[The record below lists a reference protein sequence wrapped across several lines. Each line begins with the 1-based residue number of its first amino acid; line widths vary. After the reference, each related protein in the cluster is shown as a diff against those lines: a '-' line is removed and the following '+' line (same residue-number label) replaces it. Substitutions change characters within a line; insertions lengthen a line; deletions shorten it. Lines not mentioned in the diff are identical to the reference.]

1 MSNWLVYVQLELYI
15 CTLTASLSS
24 HSTDESSASTQLLCL
39 LFCFLNGKIQ
49 DSDLIAITVTF
60 ILILLQTKGWR
71 LDEIG
76 AGYLIISLLSGPEMN
91 FHDRRKWR
99 GEEEKDKR
107 RPSPSSRDRYR
118 DRDRRGHASRPR
130 YSENS
135 RSSTDRLRDRSE
147 RAGAGSRGAKEDE
160 SRRKIKTERG
170 ESPPRKEEKPRQ
182 MTEEEGRALS
192 TEIQAE
198 QRKLD
203 EVSKVLVQLMRNSQ
217 PDLDLIGKKTDERKK
232 VLKSLKK
239 LRKEGYKRETWK
251 SQSAS
256 EVLINIKS
264 SVNVKGSFIIDDIF
278 KSLEHTKEHFGKF
291 GTIALCEDLKVSS
304 GPRKVK
310 LEYFNKSDAHN
321 TLTARHPPGINFYID
336 PFPELET
343 KPQAAGSIAREEA
356 PKRSEVPPP
365 THQAWNLPTIKTE
378 PEPDRMINSKD
389 VTQNKNVRINVS
401 NYRQFLRT
409 ENDIYSYFKRFGD
422 IVNIKNQDGSDVRD
436 DDLEERD
443 LIIDFISGESALS
456 AVRYSHRRG
465 LRVTGGQET
474 LAQAERFPVTGVQR
488 NYDHQKTGDGLD
500 RKQCAVPRAHR
511 HENWI
516 CSQRSCNYVNS
527 PREMY
532 RCRQCQTTRP
542 GNWECDKC
550 GEVNTP
556 DSLACSRHSCRAI
569 RRGNWECPQC
579 RHLNWGRSIH
589 CYAASC
595 HQAIPGSWSCTACST
610 LNFRDRRCCFSCGQ
624 SSSTVHR
631 THNSK
636 HFEIAAEQAKKR
648 QALENIKNLNNS
660 DRSETLRTRREE
672 TRDWSQQFSE
682 MRSAKQRKLAEEN
695 AKAQVVQN
703 RLLALVGEEVTK
715 DSSLGGLANSGELPT
730 QNNNQNANLE
740 PVVATARKS
749 KMELLKEHVG
759 VIDDRMVEKI
769 RSGSQAEKQNI
780 LKQFNIVEIAPPK
793 PQRKVVEVSL
803 LDDSDEDLGKYS
815 DGDGSMNEDDDEED
829 IQVIGGQP
837 GRVVAG
843 PGESERSGSTD
854 GARSHR
860 EREDEDEIVIM

>member
-1 MSNWLVYVQLELYI
+1 MD
-15 CTLTASLSS
+15 S
-24 HSTDESSASTQLLCL
+24 H
-39 LFCFLNGKIQ
+39 G
-49 DSDLIAITVTF
+49 
-60 ILILLQTKGWR
+60 
-71 LDEIG
+71 
-76 AGYLIISLLSGPEMN
+76 
-91 FHDRRKWR
+91 RRKRR

-118 DRDRRGHASRPR
+118 DRDSTRSCLPRDRRGHASRPR
-130 YSENS
+130 LENS

-147 RAGAGSRGAKEDE
+147 MAEGRRAKEDE

-170 ESPPRKEEKPRQ
+170 ESPQEEKPRQ
-182 MTEEEGRALS
+182 KAEEEGRALS

-203 EVSKVLVQLMRNSQ
+203 EVSSILVQLMRNSQ

-256 EVLINIKS
+256 EVLMNIKS

-278 KSLEHTKEHFGKF
+278 KSLDHTKEHFGKF
-291 GTIALCEDLKVSS
+291 GTIALCEELNVRS

-310 LEYFNKSDAHN
+310 LEYFNKSDAHT

-356 PKRSEVPPP
+356 PKRSSVLPPA
-365 THQAWNLPTIKTE
+365 HQAWNPPTIKTE
-378 PEPDRMINSKD
+378 PEPKSMINSED
-389 VTQNKNVRINVS
+389 LTQNRNVRINVS

-409 ENDIYSYFKRFGD
+409 ESDIYSYFKRFGD

-443 LIIDFISGESALS
+443 LIIDFISGESALA

-465 LRVTGGQET
+465 LRVTVGEET
-474 LAQAERFPVTGVQR
+474 PAQAERFPETGLQR
-488 NYDHQKTGDGLD
+488 NYDRQETRDGLE

-516 CSQRSCNYVNS
+516 CTQRSCNYVNS

-532 RCRQCQTTRP
+532 RCRQCRTIRP

-579 RHLNWGRSIH
+579 GHLNWGRSIH

-595 HQAIPGSWSCTACST
+595 HQAIPGSWSCTACNT
-610 LNFRDRRCCFSCGQ
+610 LNFRDRRSCFSCGQ
-624 SSSTVHR
+624 SSGTVHR

-636 HFEIAAEQAKKR
+636 HFEIAAEEAKKR

-660 DRSETLRTRREE
+660 DETLPRTRREE

-730 QNNNQNANLE
+730 QSMKQNANLE

-749 KMELLKEHVG
+749 KMEQLKEHVG

-793 PQRKVVEVSL
+793 PKRKVVEVSL
-803 LDDSDEDLGKYS
+803 LDDSDEELGKYS
-815 DGDGSMNEDDDEED
+815 DGSMMEEDDEED

-837 GRVVAG
+837 GRVEAG
-843 PGESERSGSTD
+843 PGESERSGSTG